1 MLDSD
6 LILSLLLILSSAW
19 LLGYLF
25 TRLGLPFMLGEFL
38 AGFILG
44 PPLLGW
50 IQPSHSLE
58 LMAEFGIFFVMFFA
72 GMEMDPKKL
81 LETFWPSL
89 GVALG
94 GLALPM
100 ALGFGVTRAFGGTV
114 LQSLFV
120 GLGISITAIAVGA
133 MILQSLRIN
142 RTPLGHVIIGAA
154 IVDNILALAGLSVLL
169 GLAQTGTVS
178 PASLGLLGLKIIGFF
193 ALTIGLGELVIPRF
207 AGRLT
212 DKEAKGFTFAL
223 IVALGLG
230 FVAHWAGLHLIIGA
244 FLGGQFVRREIM
256 DDRVYE
262 RIADRFYGISYGFL
276 VPIFFVSLSFHL
288 RLELSWSFLWYALVL
303 ILAATVGKVMGCGLA
318 ARLFGNSWGQA
329 AVIGFGMNGR
339 GAVELA
345 VATVVV
351 ELSHKLIAAG
361 AITQPLLTE
370 VQFAAMVVMAF
381 GTTLLA
387 PMTLRWAIMRSC
399 RPEEGEDYCRRIDR
413 TG

>member
-1 MLDSD
+1 MIDSK
-6 LILSLLLILSSAW
+6 LVLNLLLILSSAW

-25 TRLGLPFMLGEFL
+25 TRIRLPFMLGEFL

-50 IQPSHSLE
+50 IEPSHSLA

-94 GLALPM
+94 GIALPLG
-100 ALGFGVTRAFGGTV
+100 LGFGVTLAFGGTT
-114 LQSLFV
+114 LQGLFV

-133 MILQSLRIN
+133 MILQSMRIN

-154 IVDNILALAGLSVLL
+154 IVDNILALMGLSILL
-169 GLAQTGTVS
+169 GLAKTGSVS
-178 PASLGLLGLKIIGFF
+178 AASLGLMLLKVVGFF
-193 ALTIGLGELVIPRF
+193 VLTIGVGELIIPRF

-230 FVAHWAGLHLIIGA
+230 FLADWAGLHLIIGA

-256 DDRVYE
+256 DEEIYE

-288 RLELSWSFLWYALVL
+288 KIQWTWSFLWFTLVL
-303 ILAATVGKVMGCGLA
+303 ILAATVGKVAGCGLA
-318 ARLFGNSWGQA
+318 ARLFKNSWGQA
-329 AVIGFGMNGR
+329 AVVGFGMNGR

-351 ELSHKLIAAG
+351 ELSHELSAAG
-361 AITQPLLTE
+361 AISQPLLTE
-370 VQFAAMVVMAF
+370 VQFAAMVLMAF
-381 GTTLLA
+381 VTTLIA
-387 PMTLRWAIMRSC
+387 PMTLKWAILRTC
-399 RPEEGEDYCRRIDR
+399 LPEEGEEFCRLADGR
-413 TG
+413 